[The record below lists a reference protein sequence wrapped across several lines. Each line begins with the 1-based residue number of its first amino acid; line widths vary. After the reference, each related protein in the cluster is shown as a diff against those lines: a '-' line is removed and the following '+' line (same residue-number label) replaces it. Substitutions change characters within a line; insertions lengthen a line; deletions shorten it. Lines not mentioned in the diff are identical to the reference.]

1 MMAMGI
7 SESPIAGD
15 QRRRKALG
23 ECDVH
28 AIGHGM
34 GITQLVSAL
43 DECLCRPTPNGQAL
57 EVGNGDE
64 PFMIADQPA
73 DDRSAYRST
82 ILPARGD

>member
-7 SESPIAGD
+7 SESSVASD
-15 QRRRKALG
+15 KRRRKALG
-23 ECDVH
+23 EGDVH

-34 GITQLVSAL
+34 SVTQLVSTL